1 LRIAINGAGIA
12 GPALAFWL
20 RRCGHDVLLIELA
33 PQLRRGGYIIDFWGV
48 GYDIVEKMGLIARV
62 RELGYQVGEVR
73 FVDSG
78 GRKSGGFSVDVF
90 GRLTGDRFTSVQ
102 RSALAATIYDA
113 LDGVETLLGDSVAA
127 IDDDGERVRISFE
140 HAPPRDVDLL
150 IGADGLHS
158 RVRELA
164 FGPQSRYEV
173 SLGYHVAAFEAPAY
187 RPRDELVYVS
197 YSAPGRQVSRFAM
210 RDDRTMFLF
219 VFADEHMSGPEPA
232 NDAQRKAAL
241 HAIFAGL
248 GWECAQILATLDAA
262 GEVYFD
268 RVSQIRMDAWS
279 KGRVALVGDAA
290 ACVSLLAGEGTGLAI
305 AESFV
310 LAGELQACKG
320 DHAMAFALYQQRLM
334 PFLQHKQ
341 RSAAKFATSF
351 APKTALG
358 LSVRNAVT
366 RLLRIGPVADW
377 FIGRDLRDDIELPGY
392 GF

>member
-1 LRIAINGAGIA
+1 
-12 GPALAFWL
+12 
-20 RRCGHDVLLIELA
+20 
-33 PQLRRGGYIIDFWGV
+33 
-48 GYDIVEKMGLIARV
+48 
-62 RELGYQVGEVR
+62 
-73 FVDSG
+73 
-78 GRKSGGFSVDVF
+78 
-90 GRLTGDRFTSVQ
+90 
-102 RSALAATIYDA
+102 
-113 LDGVETLLGDSVAA
+113 
-127 IDDDGERVRISFE
+127 
-140 HAPPRDVDLL
+140 
-150 IGADGLHS
+150 
-158 RVRELA
+158 
-164 FGPQSRYEV
+164 
-173 SLGYHVAAFEAPAY
+173 
-187 RPRDELVYVS
+187 
-197 YSAPGRQVSRFAM
+197 
-210 RDDRTMFLF
+210 
-219 VFADEHMSGPEPA
+219 VFADEHMTGPEPA

-241 HAIFAGL
+241 HAIFGGL
-248 GWECAQILATLDAA
+248 GWECAQVLAALDTA

>member
-1 LRIAINGAGIA
+1 MRIAINGAGIA

-102 RSALAATIYDA
+102 RSALAATIYEA
-113 LDGVETLLGDSVAA
+113 VDGVETLFGDSVAA

-150 IGADGLHS
+150 VGADGLHS

-164 FGPQSRYEV
+164 FGPQSHYEV